1 MSEDNV
7 GRPVVTTDP
16 TTVEMRR
23 RSGKRPVSGLLF
35 VGLAATVGVLLV
47 WVIATYQGSGP
58 RQLPGRQNVDVLT
71 YQAGALLEALAW
83 LSALAAFGLLFAAA
97 VFSPINRS
105 HQELSPQ
112 TRAGLLP
119 YAGRAAQLWFTFAV
133 LVAPFNA
140 AIVNGV
146 SVGAVIPQLGQFLW
160 ATPSAMAWLVTG
172 VLALGA
178 SLLIRFATRLG
189 NLGAALYLMLL
200 ATLPPVV
207 TGNVTVGANHDWAS
221 DAGALSTVAFAILG
235 GAALAQVVRGGTG
248 TGADAA
254 AETGDR
260 LRRYQWIS
268 GIFLILAIVFRTVV
282 AWWELA
288 GTSPFAT
295 AYGWLLLGMG
305 ALALLLVVSLVLRR
319 FLLHAG
325 RISAAYATSVF
336 DAAAL
341 ALITALSAVTAWLAP
356 PRFWVPQDSIQI
368 NYLGYSIDTPPSVES
383 VAGLGRVNLLFTV
396 IAVVALLVYWVAWW
410 QARRIQKP
418 YPISR
423 LVCWTIG
430 WGLVL
435 YLNISGFWE
444 YSSASFTFHMVE
456 HMSINM
462 LAPVLIVVG
471 GPITLFLNVLPV
483 TRETSMPRVR
493 DAIVAMTNWKAL
505 KVILHPLVI
514 GFLFVASLYVI
525 YFSDLFGAMMRY
537 HWAHQFMMLHYLIV
551 GLLFYSQI
559 IGTDK
564 APVEVPHVGRLGFMM
579 AVMPFH
585 AFFAVIIMG
594 ATTLVGEQFY
604 RSLSVPW
611 NQDLHK
617 AQELG
622 GQLTWAIGEIPM
634 LLVILILM
642 AQWLGSDQRDARRK
656 DRAMDEGLDDSF
668 DAYNEMLAELARR
681 EEDKLQK

>member
-1 MSEDNV
+1 MPENIV
-7 GRPVVTTDP
+7 ERPA
-16 TTVEMRR
+16 
-23 RSGKRPVSGLLF
+23 KRPLPGLLF
-35 VGLAATVGVLLV
+35 VGLAATLGVLLV
-47 WVIATYQGSGP
+47 WGIATYQATGP
-58 RQLPGRQNVDVLT
+58 RQLPGRENVDLLT

-83 LSALAAFGLLFAAA
+83 LSAFAAFGLLFAAA

-105 HQELSPQ
+105 HYELSAE
-112 TRAGLLP
+112 TRARLLP

-146 SVGAVIPQLGQFLW
+146 SVGAVIPGLGQFLW
-160 ATPSAMAWLVTG
+160 STPSAMAWLVSAAFA
-172 VLALGA
+172 LAG

-189 NLGAALYLMLL
+189 NLGAALYLLLL
-200 ATLPPVV
+200 ASLPPVV
-207 TGNVTVGANHDWAS
+207 TGNVTVGADHDWAS
-221 DAGALSTVAFAILG
+221 DAATLSTLAFAILG
-235 GAALAQVVRGGTG
+235 GAALAQVVRGSTEGV
-248 TGADAA
+248 
-254 AETGDR
+254 GDR

-268 GIFLILAIVFRTVV
+268 GIFLVVLIGFRLVV

-295 AYGWLLLGMG
+295 AYGLLLLGMG
-305 ALALLLVVSLVLRR
+305 ALALILLLSLVARR
-319 FLLHAG
+319 FLLRAG
-325 RISAAYATSVF
+325 RLGAAYATSVV
-336 DAAAL
+336 DATAL
-341 ALITALSAVTAWLAP
+341 ALLTALSAATAWLAP

-368 NYLGYSIDTPPSVES
+368 NYLGYLIDAPPSFAS
-383 VAGLGRVNLLFTV
+383 VAGIGRINLLFVV
-396 IAVVALLVYWVAWW
+396 IAVVALAVYWVAWW
-410 QARRIQKP
+410 QARRIDKP
-418 YPISR
+418 YPTNR
-423 LVCWTIG
+423 LIFWTIG

-435 YLNISGFWE
+435 YLNISGFWA

-483 TRETSMPRVR
+483 TRETSMPRLR
-493 DAIVAMTNWKAL
+493 DAIVAMTAWKPL

-525 YFSDLFGAMMRY
+525 YFSDLFGIMMRY

-551 GLLFYSQI
+551 GLLFYSMI

-564 APVEVPHVGRLGFMM
+564 PPVEVPYVGRLGFMM

-594 ATTLVGEQFY
+594 ATSLVGEQFY
-604 RSLSVPW
+604 RALSIPW
-611 NQDLHK
+611 NEDL
-617 AQELG
+617 ARSQELG
-622 GQLTWAIGEIPM
+622 GQLTWAIGEFPM
-634 LLVILILM
+634 LMVIIILM
-642 AQWLGSDQRDARRK
+642 VQWLGSDQRAARRK

-681 EEDKLQK
+681 EEDKLRK